1 MWCLSL
7 LLVQMDRQK
16 YEINTL
22 RKSLQTVSVLSV
34 TSKQCFEQ
42 PAASFLV
49 CSLIFIE
56 YKLSKEPSF
65 AEKQGSFCCL
75 LHP

>member
-1 MWCLSL
+1 
-7 LLVQMDRQK
+7 MDRQK

-22 RKSLQTVSVLSV
+22 RKSLQTVSALSA
-34 TSKQCFEQ
+34 TSKRRFEQ

-49 CSLIFIE
+49 YSLIFIE

-75 LHP
+75 FHS

>member
-1 MWCLSL
+1 
-7 LLVQMDRQK
+7 MDRQK
-16 YEINTL
+16 YEIDTPL
-22 RKSLQTVSVLSV
+22 KSLQTVSALST

-49 CSLIFIE
+49 CSLIFSE

-75 LHP
+75 FPLWKRKTN